1 MAVAAVVPRRTSVYA
16 FQNPFVASRRYS
28 ATSAICTA
36 AKEICETT
44 ISDGKAEVLC
54 TISNE
59 DDRTSLWSDV
69 AINAAKQFTITQRQ
83 KLKEL
88 GALDIERPIQIV
100 GTPVTDNCG
109 LGDCVIDYDDIDS
122 RSSATSTSA
131 NIKIIHFQRHGQG
144 YHNLICDMWRELDR
158 PIDFD
163 SSDPNLNPV
172 VVSTRRFLLLFVS
185 LYIYQS

>member
-1 MAVAAVVPRRTSVYA
+1 MLLSSTIVLGMAVAAVAPIRRTAVYA
-16 FQNPFVASRRYS
+16 FQNPLVASRRYS
-28 ATSAICTA
+28 TTSICIA

-59 DDRTSLWSDV
+59 DDRSSLWSEV

-100 GTPVTDNCG
+100 GTPVTDCG

-122 RSSATSTSA
+122 KSSSTSSSSANT
-131 NIKIIHFQRHGQG
+131 KIIHFQRHGQG

-172 VVSTRRFLLLFVS
+172 VVST
-185 LYIYQS
+185 

>member
-1 MAVAAVVPRRTSVYA
+1 MLRSSTIVLGMAVAAVVPKRTAVYA
-16 FQNPFVASRRYS
+16 FHSAPVASSRHS
-28 ATSAICTA
+28 ATSICIA

-59 DDRTSLWSDV
+59 ADRSSLWSEV

-100 GTPVTDNCG
+100 GTPLTDNCG

-122 RSSATSTSA
+122 RSSRTSSSSA
-131 NIKIIHFQRHGQG
+131 NTKIIHFQRHGQG

-172 VVSTRRFLLLFVS
+172 VVST
-185 LYIYQS
+185 